1 MSPGGGALVIGIS
14 LQQSIDY
21 PGLGPRMVGAPGE
34 PISVIPI
41 TGGQTQL
48 PYLPPPPPTLEFLG
62 KALVF
67 QAWDA
72 EAGFGVPMV
81 APFVF

>member
-1 MSPGGGALVIGIS
+1 M
-14 LQQSIDY
+14 
-21 PGLGPRMVGAPGE
+21 
-34 PISVIPI
+34 IPI
-41 TGGQTQL
+41 PGGQTQL
-48 PYLPPPPPTLEFLG
+48 PYLPPPPPTLELLG

-72 EAGFGVPMV
+72 ETGFGVPMV

>member
-1 MSPGGGALVIGIS
+1 
-14 LQQSIDY
+14 
-21 PGLGPRMVGAPGE
+21 MVGAPGE

-41 TGGQTQL
+41 PGGQTQL
-48 PYLPPPPPTLEFLG
+48 PYLPPPPPTLELLG

-72 EAGFGVPMV
+72 ETGFGVPMV